1 MNLKT
6 LMENWRKFNK
16 ASKILSEEA
25 SPKKFPQDQFPT
37 RLSQVDPAKA
47 KAQTT
52 SGKKDGNAQD
62 DVINVQKA
70 EFGAGQLKPS
80 QTSMKLSNA
89 LGMALSM
96 IHPKKTLTAGG
107 DLGGFISSD
116 LHIMDG
122 HHRWVATAMIDP
134 KLKCGGNYV
143 SFPAEQLIPILNA
156 ITVGRLKV
164 PPTGGKEGS
173 GGFDQFKNPA
183 LMKQILDE
191 LVANGNKP
199 HLTKEEANFAVAK
212 FCKDNGKEPSVE
224 NAVEKFMSNL
234 ATLKFKTPDGAPDR
248 IDMPVIDTDDVAA
261 VTNVLKGGEVDVNDP
276 FAKAN
281 QATPDEE

>member
-1 MNLKT
+1 MN
-6 LMENWRKFNK
+6 
-16 ASKILSEEA
+16 EEA
-25 SPKKFPQDQFPT
+25 SPSGFPQDEFPT
-37 RLSQVDPAKA
+37 RLSQVNPAKA
-47 KAQTT
+47 AAQTT

-62 DVINVQKA
+62 DVIDVQKA
-70 EFGAGQLKPS
+70 SFASGQLKPS

-96 IHPKKTLTAGG
+96 IHPSKTLEAGG

-143 SFPAEQLIPILNA
+143 SFPAKQLIPILNA

-164 PPTGGKEGS
+164 PPTGGKTGS

-183 LMKQILDE
+183 LMKQILE
-191 LVANGNKP
+191 QLTTKGNPP
-199 HLTKEEANFAVAK
+199 HITAEEANEAVAI
-212 FCKDNGKEPSVE
+212 FCKDNQVEPSIE

-234 ATLKFKTPDGAPDR
+234 ATLKFETPDGAPDR
-248 IDMPVIDTDDVAA
+248 VDMPVIDTGDVAA
-261 VTNVLKGGEVDVNDP
+261 VTGVLKGGEVDVNEP
-276 FAKAN
+276 FAKAD
-281 QATPDEE
+281 QASSDEE

>member
-16 ASKILSEEA
+16 TSKTLNEEA
-25 SPKKFPQDQFPT
+25 TPDKFPQDKFPT
-37 RLSQVDPAKA
+37 RLSQVDPATA
-47 KAQTT
+47 VAQTT
-52 SGKKDGNAQD
+52 SGKKDGDAQD
-62 DVINVQKA
+62 DVIDVKKA
-70 EFGAGQLKPS
+70 SFASGQLKPS

-96 IHPKKTLTAGG
+96 IHPDKDLKAGG

-134 KLKCGGNYV
+134 ALECGGNYV
-143 SFPAEQLIPILNA
+143 SFPAAQLIPILNA

-183 LMKQILDE
+183 LMKQILVE
-191 LVANGNKP
+191 LTTKGNPP
-199 HLTKEEANFAVAK
+199 HITAEEASTAVAI
-212 FCKDNGKEPSVE
+212 FCKNNSVEPSVD
-224 NAVEKFMSNL
+224 NAVEKFMDNL
-234 ATLKFKTPDGAPDR
+234 SGLKFKTPKGAPDR
-248 IDMPVIDTDDVAA
+248 IDMPVIDTGDVAA
-261 VTNVLKGGEVDVNDP
+261 VTGVLKGGEVDVNDP
-276 FAKAN
+276 FA
-281 QATPDEE
+281 QADDEE